1 MILLL
6 IGVAIAYT
14 FSASAF
20 STLFPV
26 FGKEMLD
33 LGPIEV
39 GYFWS
44 VYGVGLLVMSLG
56 LFSLSGWPLY
66 RRIQMMIVPNLFS
79 GFAIR
84 GLVLASNR
92 LPAALRDRH
101 RSWRVDSD
109 CLGHPAGD
117 RTAGNAGT
125 CPGHLHSW
133 RDGSSHRRD
142 DVVWLDDARDWGTP
156 KCRRNRNWILFDRHR
171 LGLCHPLDENKLD
184 GTIIAA
190 EEPEAIKLATQLSTH

>member
-1 MILLL
+1 MLFDQGMILLL

-66 RRIQMMIVPNLFS
+66 RRIQMMIVPSLFS

-84 GLVLASNR
+84 GLVLAFNR
-92 LPAALRDRH
+92 LPAALLM
-101 RSWRVDSD
+101 VVI
-109 CLGHPAGD
+109 GIGAG
-117 RTAGNAGT
+117 A
-125 CPGHLHSW
+125 L
-133 RDGSSHRRD
+133 
-142 DVVWLDDARDWGTP
+142 TP
-156 KCRRNRNWILFDRHR
+156 
-171 LGLCHPLDENKLD
+171 
-184 GTIIAA
+184 IA
-190 EEPEAIKLATQLSTH
+190 